1 MWNEYG
7 RERTRE
13 GKIMAF
19 LNKKEEVIDLVLTV
33 KGREK
38 YSQSKLKPFYY
49 QFYDDEII
57 YDLKQVQTASLEGQN
72 EIVPRIRNMVVS
84 KNQSCWQGPVNG
96 RQGKIFEIEK
106 EPFFYEMGESDPFSQ
121 YKPAWSV
128 TAIKGKTTGSV
139 GFIPLEKNITSS
151 LNDYQG
157 EKIPQFNVRCD
168 YGVYV
173 KETNTLP
180 AVIEAIYYDRTSD
193 DFLFGISEANEID
206 EKENFEIE
214 VFQYVYGTDDP
225 NKIID
230 MKQLYFDGKEYSEE
244 YVEFFFDMAFDVENT
259 LDINYVEEVQKVEDG
274 FKNIASECE

>member
-1 MWNEYG
+1 MRHEHG
-7 RERTRE
+7 RKGDQE
-13 GKIMAF
+13 GRRMTF
-19 LNKKEEVIDLVLTV
+19 LNKKEEVIDLILTV

-38 YSQSKLKPFYY
+38 YSRGKLRPLYY

-57 YDLKQVQTASLEGQN
+57 YDIRHAQTASFEGQN
-72 EIVPRIRNMVVS
+72 EIVPRIQDMVVL

-96 RQGKIFEIEK
+96 LNGKTFEIEK

-121 YKPAWSV
+121 YKPAWEV

-139 GFIPLEKNITSS
+139 GFVPLEKNIAA

-168 YGVYV
+168 YNVYV
-173 KETNTLP
+173 KTTE
-180 AVIEAIYYDRTSD
+180 AQEVEAIYYDRTSD

-206 EKENFEIE
+206 DKENFEIE
-214 VFQYVYGTDDP
+214 VYQYVYDTENI

-230 MKQLYFDGKEYSEE
+230 MKQLYFDGKEYSEQ
-244 YVEFFFDMAFDVENT
+244 YVEYFFDMAFDTEKTV
-259 LDINYVEEVQKVEDG
+259 DINYVEEVQKVEDG
-274 FKNIASECE
+274 FKNIQSECE